1 MVRTRPLVLN
11 HLTGALAAGDNII
24 MPMTPAGIIRC
35 VHRVCIE
42 DSSQAGL
49 NAQLVLWAGHYEDAV
64 LLGTWDIARAGH
76 ATGGA
81 AEIVTANYN
90 SETEIWLYP
99 GDVLCATIPAGDTGT
114 FGYAYYDRDLETEEV
129 LHV

>member
-24 MPMTPAGIIRC
+24 MPMTPPGTIRC
-35 VHRVCIE
+35 IHRVCIE
-42 DSSQAGL
+42 DVSQAGL
-49 NAQLVLWAGHYEDAV
+49 GAQLVLWVGHYEDAV
-64 LLGTWDIARAGH
+64 LLDTWNIARSGH
-76 ATGGA
+76 AAGGV
-81 AEIVTANYN
+81 AETVTANYN
-90 SETEIWLYP
+90 SEVEIWLYP